1 MKNRYRKSALSQYLV
16 IALILIIVIAY
27 SFSLSKVFQQVSFSD
42 EFVIPWAA
50 GRAWLLEG
58 ENPYDA
64 VPQSRIEDFIS
75 NSGYL
80 AELPEDGTLEFP
92 LLNLIFY
99 LPFSL
104 LPFELSRVIWTT
116 IATICVVGIGFI
128 SLKISGWE
136 IPSFEKV
143 IVVLLFTFWMPGAI
157 TIITGQLTTLIIL
170 LVMLGIFLLLNGQ
183 DKAAG
188 FLFSLTIGSLP
199 FTIIIVLSIVIWSI
213 SRRRWSVLIAY
224 FSGAVFQIII
234 SLLLLPSWPMDWLQV
249 MISRFEN
256 GDWLRTP
263 LMFLSSLLPG
273 IETFLLV
280 LLHSAVLIYL
290 IVLFITIRKKTEIEF
305 IWKISMVLLLSV
317 FITIETRVDGLFYLL
332 PCLFLVFRFLSERW
346 KWKGR
351 IVSWGLILV
360 IFVGTWMLQ
369 YPNLNFIDKVTSPVL
384 IIGLP
389 VFIFVCMIWVRWW
402 ALEIPRIHDP
412 FS

>member
-1 MKNRYRKSALSQYLV
+1 
-16 IALILIIVIAY
+16 
-27 SFSLSKVFQQVSFSD
+27 
-42 EFVIPWAA
+42 
-50 GRAWLLEG
+50 
-58 ENPYDA
+58 
-64 VPQSRIEDFIS
+64 
-75 NSGYL
+75 
-80 AELPEDGTLEFP
+80 
-92 LLNLIFY
+92 
-99 LPFSL
+99 
-104 LPFELSRVIWTT
+104 
-116 IATICVVGIGFI
+116 
-128 SLKISGWE
+128 LKMSGWE